1 MRLFMEKLKDS
12 MAISD
17 ADQTIVSYE
26 DVMPPCKFVVTYLHD
41 ALFFLGEYICM
52 SLNMS
57 QISSDFSV

>member
-26 DVMPPCKFVVTYLHD
+26 DVMPPCKFVVTYLHE
-41 ALFFLGEYICM
+41 ALFFLGEYM
-52 SLNMS
+52 SMS